1 MVQVSVTGRSLLG
14 FSGVSA
20 LAMGEEE
27 ETLNRPVFNW
37 NLLNKKDG
45 EWLECV
51 DGKGSRRPGVTDAR
65 SRPSGLAVHTH
76 AHTQKGRNNSW
87 RDPKQLL
94 VRIYNNSRWMVRQL

>member
-45 EWLECV
+45 EWLKCV
-51 DGKGSRRPGVTDAR
+51 DGRVRAGPGSRMRAHVPAAWQCTHTHTHRRGEIIAGVT
-65 SRPSGLAVHTH
+65 L
-76 AHTQKGRNNSW
+76 NS
-87 RDPKQLL
+87 
-94 VRIYNNSRWMVRQL
+94 Y